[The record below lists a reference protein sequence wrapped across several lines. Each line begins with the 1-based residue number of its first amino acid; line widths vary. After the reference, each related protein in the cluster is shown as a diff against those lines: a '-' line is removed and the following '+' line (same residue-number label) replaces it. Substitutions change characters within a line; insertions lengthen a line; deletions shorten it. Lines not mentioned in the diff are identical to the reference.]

1 MAITDLTGTK
11 WKLNNLPISTENYYD
26 YNITFKSN
34 NTTFTRLSVMY
45 DVNEFQLY
53 YGDTSSSI
61 MVYYGGGGHTDPY
74 WANEAYKEIEII
86 GGADVTN
93 TTLISQLQ
101 AWGVQLLTVTYTNV
115 KPVTDPTYT
124 YITEFY
130 SDESITLDNQEDE
143 TEYYEY
149 TLNFNTDGGI
159 LGEYSDPVPAPKSYQ
174 LFDYSVYSGE
184 QYIGD
189 YQVSQ
194 LIPGNT
200 FTSDITARCGW
211 NSSGIHYESAYF
223 TLPTCEKADNIF
235 NGWLYT
241 NKLGVSRIYN
251 AGDEFIPSED
261 DSTEEDFTLNFTAL
275 YTQIIYT
282 PFDSNFIG
290 FSLYPKEG
298 NTRIFH
304 SITDLNIYRVS
315 DGSRYNEN
323 LRPTFQDQTSTVQGG
338 DGTYYFGTTFQNRQ
352 ITLQVAFDNV
362 SEVQRKKLI
371 TQMCDKTPKW
381 LILDEAPYKKW
392 LVVPNGTP
400 SIKWICFNQGPGRR
414 IYKGEGTLQFISY
427 NPYAI
432 SRYKYIDEYTLDN
445 IPEWIH
451 FFTIYPYEGARS
463 EEAYNEI
470 ETPLIRNYDYLST
483 EYLGQY
489 QYTICPFE
497 IFQNIDTPVYY
508 ADWGNKKEWQNIM
521 VSLKTSE
528 EVAENDTNSIKGIY
542 NPGDIPTEPIIKF
555 QVDGLQGIYECVIDS
570 VRMRFDASKI
580 IEITNS
586 DSSIAKYIIDNKQH
600 IFYAADNNG
609 NLLYYLNDAITTGD
623 FFMIDPMEEV
633 NEFELNGANITNL
646 EIDYKYLYY

>member
-11 WKLNNLPISTENYYD
+11 WELNNLPISTEDTFNYD
-26 YNITFKSN
+26 INFISN
-34 NTTFTRLSVMY
+34 DTNYVGIHILFDQGY
-45 DVNEFQLY
+45 EFRLY
-53 YGDTSSSI
+53 YITTNNQHILAYD
-61 MVYYGGGGHTDPY
+61 GGGGYSDPY
-74 WANEAYKEIEII
+74 WANDAYKKIKII
-86 GGADVTN
+86 DGADVTDVD
-93 TTLISQLQ
+93 LISNLQ
-101 AWGVQLLTVTYTNV
+101 RWGRRFLTITYEDTKIITN
-115 KPVTDPTYT
+115 PTYIYT
-124 YITEFY
+124 KDFY
-130 SDESITLDNQEDE
+130 PDGFVIFDNQENE
-143 TEYYEY
+143 TKYYNY
-149 TLNFNTDGGI
+149 TLNFNTNEGT
-159 LGEYSDPVPAPKSYQ
+159 LGEYDPPNAAPQTYTLSDYE
-174 LFDYSVYSGE
+174 VYAGE
-184 QYIGD
+184 YFLGTYNVEQRYNGD
-189 YQVSQ
+189 
-194 LIPGNT
+194 IFN
-200 FTSDITARCGW
+200 SDITAIAKW
-211 NSSGIHYESAYF
+211 NFSGIHYMSAYF
-223 TLPTCEKADNIF
+223 TLPTCTKNNWHFD
-235 NGWLYT
+235 GWLYT
-241 NKLGVSRIYN
+241 NKLGVSKIYA
-251 AGDEFIPSED
+251 AGSDFIPSEND
-261 DSTEEDFTLNFTAL
+261 DFTLNFTAL
-275 YTQIIYT
+275 FGYEDFNYT

-290 FSLYPKEG
+290 FSLYS
-298 NTRIFH
+298 TRNQYILH
-304 SITDLNIYRVS
+304 SIIDLNIYRVS

-352 ITLQVAFDNV
+352 ITLQIAFDNV
-362 SEVQRKKLI
+362 SEIQRRKLI
-371 TQMCDKTPKW
+371 SQMCDKTPKW
-381 LILDEAPYKKW
+381 LILDEMPYKKW

-400 SIKWICFNQGPGRR
+400 SIKWVCFNQGPNRR

-432 SRYKYIDEYTLDN
+432 SRFKYIDEYTLSE
-445 IPEWIH
+445 IPEWAR
-451 FFTIYPYEGARS
+451 FFTVYPYEGSRS

-483 EYLGQY
+483 NYLGEP

-528 EVAENDTNSIKGIY
+528 EVTENDTNSIKGIY

-570 VRMRFDASKI
+570 VRIRFDASKI

-600 IFYAADNNG
+600 LFYAADNNG